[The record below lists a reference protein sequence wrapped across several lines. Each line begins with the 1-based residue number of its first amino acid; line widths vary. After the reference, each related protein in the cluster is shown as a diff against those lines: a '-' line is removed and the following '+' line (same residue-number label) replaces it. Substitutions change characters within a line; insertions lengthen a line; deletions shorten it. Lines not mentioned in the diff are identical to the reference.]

1 MKLQELK
8 KLIDTLEEQ
17 KLETDVC
24 VSFLMNDKIKTLDFL
39 NIIKNL
45 NYPAFIRSTSL
56 GTEVCVVDEQ
66 QN

>member
-39 NIIKNL
+39 NKGKKTN
-45 NYPAFIRSTSL
+45 
-56 GTEVCVVDEQ
+56 
-66 QN
+66 